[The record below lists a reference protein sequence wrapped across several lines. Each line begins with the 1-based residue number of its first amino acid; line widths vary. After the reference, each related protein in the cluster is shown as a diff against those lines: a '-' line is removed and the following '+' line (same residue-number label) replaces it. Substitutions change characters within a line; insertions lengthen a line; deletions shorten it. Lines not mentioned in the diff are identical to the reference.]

1 MLRDAELSAS
11 DFLDIAMSGLA
22 GEDDI
27 ITVTTL
33 GNQIYSVIENYVHP
47 TKRDQKR
54 EQLADFIKKLLISA
68 KPGSDFQLQY
78 ARIYITVAHT
88 PEQVGY
94 IRELLDGKLVGLT
107 VDVDLRWSFL
117 KFLGENQVL
126 SKEEIDAELA
136 RDNTFTG
143 RLAYETC
150 LAEMYDP
157 SSKRAIWNSIIH
169 DDLPTEIR
177 RAKIS
182 GFVSYRQRE
191 ILEEYVDDYFAILR
205 DIWGKKSFEIGETIV
220 EGLYPSFIAKES
232 TLDKTDSWLNG
243 IGKDA
248 PETLRRLVAEG
259 RDGLAR
265 ALRVQAIDA

>member
-1 MLRDAELSAS
+1 M
-11 DFLDIAMSGLA
+11 
-22 GEDDI
+22 
-27 ITVTTL
+27 
-33 GNQIYSVIENYVHP
+33 
-47 TKRDQKR
+47 
-54 EQLADFIKKLLISA
+54 
-68 KPGSDFQLQY
+68 
-78 ARIYITVAHT
+78 
-88 PEQVGY
+88 
-94 IRELLDGKLVGLT
+94 LDGKLVGLT

-248 PETLRRLVAEG
+248 PETLRRLVSEG